1 VTLELRAASSLSTGE
16 LAALFTSAYEDYIVP
31 MRLDEG
37 AMRMVVRLFDIDLDA
52 GLIALQDGEPV
63 GVVNLGVRG
72 DRGWIGGI
80 GVVTR
85 ARRQG
90 IARRLMEA
98 VQEEARTRGVR
109 EISLEVIEANEAAH
123 RLYVDLGYEMTRW
136 LEIGSLDPEDGA
148 ESGEEEPW
156 ERAHARIREL
166 RTAPEPW
173 QRDDGTL
180 RHYDDLRGLRTD
192 TGGAALFRIQTD
204 CRVMLVQFAGDEDDA
219 RSFLVALRR
228 KGPVSLF
235 NVPEGD
241 PALAASAGLGGRTA
255 LRQREM
261 VLPLA

>member
-1 VTLELRAASSLSTGE
+1 MTLELRAASSLSTSE

-31 MRLDEG
+31 MQLDED
-37 AMRMVVRLFDIDLDA
+37 AMRMVVGLFDIDLDA

-98 VQEEARTRGVR
+98 VQDGARTRGVR
-109 EISLEVIEANEAAH
+109 EISLEVIEANEAAR

-136 LEIGSLDPEDGA
+136 LEIGSLDPEDGP
-148 ESGEEEPW
+148 ESAEEEPW
-156 ERAHARIREL
+156 ERAHARIRQL

-173 QRDDGTL
+173 QRNDGTL
-180 RHYDDLRGLRTD
+180 RDYQDLHGLRTA
-192 TGGAALFRIQTD
+192 TGAALFRIQTD
-204 CRVMLVQFAGDEDDA
+204 GRVMLVQFAGDEDAA
-219 RSFLVALRR
+219 RSCLVSLRR

-261 VLPLA
+261 VLPLD